1 MSVLVV
7 ESKYHVG
14 VNSDDCGNLTFQ
26 DAADCTEANAGRVGS
41 NEFLFA
47 EALAA
52 EPEPTILRMCVPARI
67 HALIRLAGGFVEDD
81 MQALGC
87 EDYSKSLL
95 RTCTLVLDLE
105 KAQGGS
111 VLSLIIQPS

>member
-1 MSVLVV
+1 MQPKQQVRM
-7 ESKYHVG
+7 
-14 VNSDDCGNLTFQ
+14 NRDDCGDLAFQ
-26 DAADCTEANAGRVGS
+26 DSTDRTEPNAGHVGS

-52 EPEPTILRMCVPARI
+52 EPEATILRMCVPARI

-87 EDYSKSLL
+87 EDYPKLLL
-95 RTCTLVLDLE
+95 RACAFVPDLE
-105 KAQGGS
+105 KTQRGS
-111 VLSLIIQPS
+111 VLSVIIQPP

>member
-1 MSVLVV
+1 M
-7 ESKYHVG
+7 
-14 VNSDDCGNLTFQ
+14 NRDDCGDLAFQ
-26 DAADCTEANAGRVGS
+26 DAANRAEPNAGRVGS

-47 EALAA
+47 EALATEA
-52 EPEPTILRMCVPARI
+52 EAPILRMCVPARV

-87 EDYSKSLL
+87 EDYSKLLL
-95 RTCTLVLDLE
+95 RTCALVLDLE

>member
-14 VNSDDCGNLTFQ
+14 VNSDDCGNLTFP

-52 EPEPTILRMCVPARI
+52 EPEATILRMCVPARI

-87 EDYSKSLL
+87 EDYPKLLL
-95 RTCTLVLDLE
+95 RACAFVPDLE
-105 KAQGGS
+105 KTQGGS
-111 VLSLIIQPS
+111 VLSVIIQPP